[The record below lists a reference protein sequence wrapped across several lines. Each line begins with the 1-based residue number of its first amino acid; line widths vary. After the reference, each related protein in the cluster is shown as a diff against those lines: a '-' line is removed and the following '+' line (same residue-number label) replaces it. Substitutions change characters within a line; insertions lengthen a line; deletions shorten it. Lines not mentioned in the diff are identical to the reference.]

1 MTRQSFEDGNKNNS
15 IFLNLLES
23 RFPVRDFQEINYPSC
38 GVGVPARPVY
48 RTGKMPIPQEKVE
61 YFFIWKSLS
70 KIFPHLYPK
79 NFLLLFETIAN

>member
-23 RFPVRDFQEINYPSC
+23 RFPV
-38 GVGVPARPVY
+38 
-48 RTGKMPIPQEKVE
+48 
-61 YFFIWKSLS
+61 S

-79 NFLLLFETIAN
+79 KNILLFETIANWYFLFLSTLLIHTNQCN

>member
-38 GVGVPARPVY
+38 GGASAAGGFPSVGDWPWASPPA
-48 RTGKMPIPQEKVE
+48 Q
-61 YFFIWKSLS
+61 FIGRARCPSHKKKLN
-70 KIFPHLYPK
+70 IF
-79 NFLLLFETIAN
+79 LFGSP